1 MAIESW
7 GSEFPWEVR
16 KRAAAIGGELAAYAA
31 DFVLQCSRV
40 QAGGAV
46 CAASHA
52 YLPSMC
58 QRYLKLRPQSEQDLL
73 ALVSAHRA
81 VLRALLDQRRGQ
93 RNDDLREARDR
104 HNQAMQRL
112 FKGLR
117 EAA

>member
-1 MAIESW
+1 MAIENW

-46 CAASHA
+46 CSASHA

-58 QRYLKLRPQSEQDLL
+58 QRYLKLRPQAEQDLL
-73 ALVSAHRA
+73 ALVSAHRG
-81 VLRALLDQRRGQ
+81 VLRALAEHRRGERNGNLRAARQ
-93 RNDDLREARDR
+93 RHD
-104 HNQAMQRL
+104 QALQNL
-112 FKGLR
+112 FQGLR
-117 EAA
+117 EVA